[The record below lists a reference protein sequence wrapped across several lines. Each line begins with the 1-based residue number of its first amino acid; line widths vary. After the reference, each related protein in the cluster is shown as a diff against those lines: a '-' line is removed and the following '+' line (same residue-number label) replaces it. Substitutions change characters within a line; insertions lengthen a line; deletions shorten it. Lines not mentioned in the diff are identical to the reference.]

1 MDTDHRA
8 IAVAT
13 YNATWELIDRPD
25 RTTAEDR
32 DMLGHALTSRH
43 HWRIVGEPRH
53 HAISDWQVS
62 RVCSLIGEPGLAR
75 SFADAAMDLCQQHD
89 LDAFVTGCAEE
100 ALARALLVGGDPG
113 AARSVVQSAR
123 RVWATLDEGDERDV
137 LGADLDELEGWLAA
151 S

>member
-1 MDTDHRA
+1 MDIDHRA

-13 YNATWELIDRPD
+13 YNGTWELIDRPD
-25 RTTAEDR
+25 RTAADDR
-32 DMLGHALTSRH
+32 DMLGRALTSRY
-43 HWRIVGEPRH
+43 HWQIAGNPRH

-62 RVCSLIGEPGLAR
+62 RVCSLIGEAGLAR
-75 SFADAAMDLCQQHD
+75 AFADAAMDLCQAHD

-100 ALARALLVGGDPG
+100 ALARALLVGGDAQ
-113 AARSVVQSAR
+113 AARAVVASAR

-137 LGADLDELEGWLAA
+137 LGADLDELEGRLGT